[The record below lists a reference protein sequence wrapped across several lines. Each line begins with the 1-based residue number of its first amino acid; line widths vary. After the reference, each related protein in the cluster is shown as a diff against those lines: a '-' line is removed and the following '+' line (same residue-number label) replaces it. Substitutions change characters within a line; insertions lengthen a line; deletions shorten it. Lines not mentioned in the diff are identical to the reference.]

1 MNTKQLLDR
10 LNRTETTVDKTKRKQ
25 AHLDRLSQCIRDAVR
40 REDWAAVVEL
50 AQIAES
56 VKGGE

>member
-1 MNTKQLLDR
+1 MRTKHTIERMNRTKTAEDKAKTKQD
-10 LNRTETTVDKTKRKQ
+10 
-25 AHLDRLSQCIRDAVR
+25 HLDRLTQCIRDAIE

-50 AQIAES
+50 AQIADS